1 MPLERVHG
9 DVARLQDELEP
20 AADTQQPRE
29 RCEHR
34 LVVAGHTP
42 QERPPGEVDRRPV
55 GDAAEHVGEP
65 LDGGDHEQDVRHPVS
80 PGQARAVNE
89 PVGARVERDGE
100 RARVGAGEL
109 EREATVARADVD
121 DRASVR
127 PRQPA
132 ELTDVH
138 LDEPSSG
145 KRSHDQIIPVP
156 MAETSY
162 VVRVVV

>member
-1 MPLERVHG
+1 M
-9 DVARLQDELEP
+9 
-20 AADTQQPRE
+20 
-29 RCEHR
+29 
-34 LVVAGHTP
+34 
-42 QERPPGEVDRRPV
+42 
-55 GDAAEHVGEP
+55 
-65 LDGGDHEQDVRHPVS
+65 S
-80 PGQARAVNE
+80 PGQACTIDE

-100 RARVGAGEL
+100 RVRVGAGEL
-109 EREATVARADVD
+109 EREAAVARADVD
-121 DRASVR
+121 DRAGVR

-145 KRSHDQIIPVP
+145 KRSHDRIIPVP